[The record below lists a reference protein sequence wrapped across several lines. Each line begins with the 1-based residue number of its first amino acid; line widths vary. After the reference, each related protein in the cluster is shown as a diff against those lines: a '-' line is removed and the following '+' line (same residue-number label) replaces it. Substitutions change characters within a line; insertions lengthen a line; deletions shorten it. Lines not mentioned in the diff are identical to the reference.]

1 MRPAALSLPLAQGVT
16 IVEDSKNTDSHH
28 SQTNLNNMSL
38 AHYIFREM
46 DSMLEEMNDMHR
58 PARKI
63 VRAAT
68 MPCDVTEDKE
78 SLTIQAELPGVPK
91 EKISINIDKQ
101 VLTIEGE
108 KEEVAVG
115 EEMKRHLR
123 ERVYGKVA
131 RSFQLPSSVLMDSSK
146 CVFENGTLT
155 ISFKKDPAF
164 STARKIEIQ

>member
-1 MRPAALSLPLAQGVT
+1 
-16 IVEDSKNTDSHH
+16 
-28 SQTNLNNMSL
+28 MSL
-38 AHYIFREM
+38 ANYIFREM
-46 DSMLEEMNDMHR
+46 DSMLEEMDVMHR
-58 PARKI
+58 PSRKI

-78 SLTIQAELPGVPK
+78 SLIIQAELPGVPK
-91 EKISINIDKQ
+91 EKISINIDKN

-108 KEEVAVG
+108 KEEAAVG

-123 ERVYGKVA
+123 ERVYGKVT

-146 CVFENGTLT
+146 CSFENGALT

>member
-1 MRPAALSLPLAQGVT
+1 
-16 IVEDSKNTDSHH
+16 
-28 SQTNLNNMSL
+28 MSL
-38 AHYIFREM
+38 ANYIFREM
-46 DSMLEEMNDMHR
+46 DSMLEEMNAAHR
-58 PARKI
+58 PSRKI

-78 SLTIQAELPGVPK
+78 RLTIQAELPGVAK
-91 EKISINIDKQ
+91 DKISIHIDKN

-108 KEEVAVG
+108 KEESPIG
-115 EEMKRHLR
+115 EEPKRHLR
-123 ERVYGKVA
+123 ERIFGKMT

-146 CVFENGTLT
+146 CVYDDGALT